1 MTDFNNFFDAF
12 GVNANDVDENPFS
25 IPKNVYDVVLADAG
39 TKEFNG
45 IKYFVLEW
53 HVATG
58 PHAGKNASDMHRMQ
72 PWTPQERD
80 DWEAMNV
87 RTLSSF
93 KKALMDLGMNAAQI
107 GQFNPNTMGN
117 KLVGIKGTASM
128 GPQKNRP
135 EYNSITNFSR
145 KVTASPATNSA
156 GAPVS
161 GNGGLTGGPVAEENI
176 ADLLG
181 DWSK

>member
-1 MTDFNNFFDAF
+1 MSESNNFFDAF

-25 IPKNVYDVVLADAG
+25 IPKNKYDVVLADAG
-39 TKEFNG
+39 VKEFNN
-45 IKYFVLEW
+45 IEYFVIEW
-53 HVATG
+53 QVANG

-80 DWEAMNV
+80 DWEAMNA
-87 RTLSSF
+87 RTLSGF

-107 GQFNPNTMGN
+107 GAFNPRTMGQ
-117 KLVGIKGTASM
+117 KLAGIKGTASM
-128 GPQKNRP
+128 GPQKNKP
-135 EYNSITNFSR
+135 EYNSISNFSR
-145 KVTASPATNSA
+145 KTATTPVANSA

-161 GNGGLTGGPVAEENI
+161 NGNLAGEPVAEENL
-176 ADLLG
+176 ADMLG